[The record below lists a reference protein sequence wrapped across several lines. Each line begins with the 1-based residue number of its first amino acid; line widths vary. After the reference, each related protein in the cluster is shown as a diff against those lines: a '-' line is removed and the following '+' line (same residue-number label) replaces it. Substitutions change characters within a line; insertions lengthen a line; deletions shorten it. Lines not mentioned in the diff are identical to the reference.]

1 MIYNTETAKEI
12 AKVRKWYSTDR
23 DNDGSQLGEQSL
35 YVGSDGDVFITA
47 RGQNAIF
54 DIKKDF
60 ACVYTQRD
68 ARGTV
73 AIAPIDIRQAECWL
87 FTNFIRDVKKY
98 EERMEKLH
106 ESIK

>member
-1 MIYNTETAKEI
+1 MIYNTETAKKI
-12 AKVRKWYSTDR
+12 ASVRTWYSTDKKS
-23 DNDGSQLGEQSL
+23 GGIQLGEQSL
-35 YVGSDGDVFITA
+35 YVGNGKIFITA

-54 DIKKDF
+54 DIKKTF
-60 ACVYTQRD
+60 ECVYTQRD

-73 AIAPIDIRQAECWL
+73 AIAPIDVRQAECWL

-106 ESIK
+106 ENVE